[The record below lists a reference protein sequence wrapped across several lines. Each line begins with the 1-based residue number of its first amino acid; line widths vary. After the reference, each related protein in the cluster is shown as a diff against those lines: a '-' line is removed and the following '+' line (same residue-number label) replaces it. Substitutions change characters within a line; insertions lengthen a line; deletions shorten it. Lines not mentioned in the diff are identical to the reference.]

1 MKASETTLRNLLE
14 GTKQFQIPL
23 FQRSYSWKKEN
34 WETLWED
41 LMSLY
46 REEIKGYY
54 FLGPIVTQA
63 VPGTA
68 DGISPFVVIDGQ
80 QRLTTL
86 TIVLAVLRN
95 YLKKTDK
102 VIANEVQELYLINK
116 FKKDND
122 IYKVLPTQSDRE
134 VYQSIITAK
143 AVKDINKKG
152 LVYEAYKFFDT
163 KFKKPGLEEDITLD
177 LNKLKAILLE
187 QILLVNITSDEGD
200 NPYLIF
206 ESLNNKGEELS
217 QIDLVRNYIF
227 MKIPA
232 NEQEAVYK
240 NFWLPLQEKFKKHAG
255 NEYASELT
263 NAFWFYLRK
272 DGNAI
277 SQKEVYKAI
286 KQKFDLAQVN
296 VISQLEEIIQF
307 ANYYLR
313 LNFEDEEINDSL
325 KKWFKRL
332 KRLDFTTC
340 HIFLLNVYQDY
351 EEGKISLAEFEEIIR
366 YLESY
371 FIRRW
376 LTGISTRALGIVF
389 NDLYN
394 KVREKNSSNLVDGLH
409 QTLRSFKT
417 TQIFPDDTKFR
428 EALIQSS
435 LYNSKS
441 SSGNDRVKLLLESIE
456 AYLTKEHV
464 NPDNLSLEHIMPQK
478 LNAQWNTVLGT
489 NHSNIHTK
497 WLHTLGNLTLTAY
510 NSELSNKSYEDKLHY
525 LRTSNITLN
534 QYFKSIDRWNEE
546 AIRNRADFLAD
557 IALKIWI
564 R

>member
-46 REEIKGYY
+46 REEIKGFY

-143 AVKDINKKG
+143 VVKDINKKW

-177 LNKLKAILLE
+177 LNKLKASLLE

-232 NEQEAVYK
+232 KEQEAVYK

-255 NEYASELT
+255 NKYASELT

-376 LTGISTRALGIVF
+376 LTGISTRALGTVF

-497 WLHTLGNLTLTAY
+497 WLHSLGNLTLTAY

>member
-23 FQRSYSWKKEN
+23 FQRPYSWKKEN

-46 REEIKGYY
+46 QEEIKGSY

-63 VPGTA
+63 IPSTA

-95 YLKKTDK
+95 HLKKTDK
-102 VIANEVQELYLINK
+102 DIAQEVQELYLINK
-116 FKKDND
+116 FRKDD
-122 IYKVLPTQSDRE
+122 SLYKVLPTQSDRE
-134 VYQSIITAK
+134 VYQSIIIAK
-143 AVKDINKKG
+143 KDISKEASI
-152 LVYEAYKFFDT
+152 YEAYKFFDT
-163 KFKKPGLEEDITLD
+163 KFKKPGFEEDISLD
-177 LNKLKAILLE
+177 LNKFKAILLE

-232 NEQEAVYK
+232 TEQEAVY
-240 NFWLPLQEKFKKHAG
+240 NNLWLPLQQNFK
-255 NEYASELT
+255 EYAKTDYANELT
-263 NAFWFYLRK
+263 TAFWFYLRK

-286 KQKFDLAQVN
+286 KQKFDSSQAG

-313 LNFEDEEINDSL
+313 LNFEAEEPNDSL
-325 KKWFKRL
+325 KRWFTRL

-340 HIFLLNVYQDY
+340 HIFLLNVYRDY
-351 EEGKISLAEFEEIIR
+351 ETEKISLVEFEQILK

-376 LTGISTRALGIVF
+376 ITGTSTRALGTVF

-394 KVREKNSSNLVDGLH
+394 NVKEKEPNSLVEGLR
-409 QTLRSFKT
+409 QTN
-417 TQIFPDDTKFR
+417 
-428 EALIQSS
+428 
-435 LYNSKS
+435 Y
-441 SSGNDRVKLLLESIE
+441 
-456 AYLTKEHV
+456 
-464 NPDNLSLEHIMPQK
+464 
-478 LNAQWNTVLGT
+478 
-489 NHSNIHTK
+489 
-497 WLHTLGNLTLTAY
+497 
-510 NSELSNKSYEDKLHY
+510 
-525 LRTSNITLN
+525 
-534 QYFKSIDRWNEE
+534 
-546 AIRNRADFLAD
+546 
-557 IALKIWI
+557 
-564 R
+564 